1 MKKSLIALFSLV
13 FFCISYITEA
23 QVSDYTVAGNVLT
36 VTKNKVANYPILVT
50 DLSTKKTETILTD
63 RNGYYFYEAKPSAS
77 SISEYLFQVKDP
89 CATTPQ
95 EFRYRPQKGLTNHDF
110 IICDLAVNPAG
121 CPVKFN
127 YKVGVNN
134 TVEFTATPPNKSGEY
149 SWEFGDGSS
158 GTGNPISHTYAAEGT
173 YKVILVYKD
182 SICTSSAI
190 LEVVIGSNRKP
201 TSFNASCCAKIMIK
215 SVAPTVSN
223 TGLFFEFTASSD
235 AKNAKITWDF
245 GDGSPK
251 EEGNPVRHKYD
262 SVGRYLVTAYIE
274 SEFCKVAVSTWIQV
288 IDSKN
293 PNPCAIDFSA
303 RVNQLEASFTPTSS
317 QKPDKVFWD
326 FGDGTTSNDLQP
338 VHVYSKEGIYKVKL
352 VMVFGTQECIIVK
365 EIQVGKNTGN
375 PCGFDWYFKTDQLTL
390 YAQGNFRQ
398 KPDSVLWSFGDS
410 TYSKDLVVTHKYNSP
425 GTYVVTLTVWI
436 NGVECSVQ
444 KKIEIKA
451 GFQNPDIEI
460 TNINPNPATDNID
473 VTVKSDGQYKVVV
486 AISDVRGNVLEK
498 YSLELMPNENHI
510 PINLDNIS
518 PGVYYLLIY
527 YNNNIV
533 AKSNFVKK

>member
-1 MKKSLIALFSLV
+1 
-13 FFCISYITEA
+13 
-23 QVSDYTVAGNVLT
+23 
-36 VTKNKVANYPILVT
+36 
-50 DLSTKKTETILTD
+50 
-63 RNGYYFYEAKPSAS
+63 
-77 SISEYLFQVKDP
+77 
-89 CATTPQ
+89 
-95 EFRYRPQKGLTNHDF
+95 
-110 IICDLAVNPAG
+110 
-121 CPVKFN
+121 
-127 YKVGVNN
+127 
-134 TVEFTATPPNKSGEY
+134 
-149 SWEFGDGSS
+149 
-158 GTGNPISHTYAAEGT
+158 
-173 YKVILVYKD
+173 
-182 SICTSSAI
+182 
-190 LEVVIGSNRKP
+190 
-201 TSFNASCCAKIMIK
+201 
-215 SVAPTVSN
+215 
-223 TGLFFEFTASSD
+223 
-235 AKNAKITWDF
+235 
-245 GDGSPK
+245 
-251 EEGNPVRHKYD
+251 
-262 SVGRYLVTAYIE
+262 
-274 SEFCKVAVSTWIQV
+274 
-288 IDSKN
+288 
-293 PNPCAIDFSA
+293 
-303 RVNQLEASFTPTSS
+303 
-317 QKPDKVFWD
+317 
-326 FGDGTTSNDLQP
+326 
-338 VHVYSKEGIYKVKL
+338 
-352 VMVFGTQECIIVK
+352 MVFGTQECIIVK